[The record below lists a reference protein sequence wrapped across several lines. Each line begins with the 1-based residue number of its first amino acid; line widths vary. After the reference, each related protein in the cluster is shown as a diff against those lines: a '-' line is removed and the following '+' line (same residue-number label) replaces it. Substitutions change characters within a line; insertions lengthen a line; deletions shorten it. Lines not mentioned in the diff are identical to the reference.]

1 MNAAKGPIS
10 HTTSQKHNF
19 ALTIFVLLFK
29 KKTQKSWQQL
39 HSSVSYSIV
48 FSRVSNYHNFFIC
61 PLYFSGSFYD
71 TEMGRISGSFEPS
84 FFAPIFTAPETSSLG
99 GKNSKLKEEET
110 IKTMT
115 LAYPLHSV
123 ILFKG
128 YGRLKEEDFFYVYWS
143 MSLTKP
149 F

>member
-1 MNAAKGPIS
+1 MQQRGPFPIQLVKN
-10 HTTSQKHNF
+10 TT
-19 ALTIFVLLFK
+19 
-29 KKTQKSWQQL
+29 L
-39 HSSVSYSIV
+39 HSRFLSFCLKRKPRKVGSNCTAQSRIV
-48 FSRVSNYHNFFIC
+48 LCSLVFLIIITFSSAPFI
-61 PLYFSGSFYD
+61 FSGSFYD

-84 FFAPIFTAPETSSLG
+84 FFAPILTAPETSSLG

-128 YGRLKEEDFFYVYWS
+128 YGRLKEEYFF
-143 MSLTKP
+143 T
-149 F
+149 FIGQ